1 MSLKFALLFLRRLSF
16 LVLALI
22 FMFGC
27 NYTKLKNVNGD
38 NSRFSL
44 PPDQKAQL
52 SYGLVDAQV
61 LGPRCV
67 ACHGTSGGV
76 SLERY
81 SDVMANLDKI
91 KNAVFVT
98 HTMPKRGDLND
109 REMSILWS
117 WIEIGAPEQA
127 PGCGNECNPP
137 PLEPTYDSIK
147 QNIFE
152 RKCVACH
159 SPGKPAARVSLEK
172 NDLLNSPL
180 ELALP
185 GNPDE
190 SGLVIAVERN
200 DDKRMPPAK
209 EGYSPLKT
217 EEKSAIRDWI
227 QNGAKD

>member
-1 MSLKFALLFLRRLSF
+1 MPLKFALPFLRRLTF
-16 LVLALI
+16 LLSI
-22 FMFGC
+22 FPFIFGC
-27 NYTKLKNVNGD
+27 NYTKLKGVNGD

-44 PPDQKAQL
+44 PPEQKAQL
-52 SYGLVDAQV
+52 SYGMVDAQV

-67 ACHGTSGGV
+67 SCHGTSGGV

-81 SDVMANLDKI
+81 PDVVANLDKI

-109 REMSILWS
+109 HEMSILWS
-117 WIEIGAPEQA
+117 WIEIGSPEKA
-127 PGCGNECNPP
+127 PGCDNCNPT

-172 NDLLNSPL
+172 DNLLNSPL
-180 ELALP
+180 ELVLP

-190 SGLVIAVERN
+190 SGLVIAIERN

-209 EGYSPLKT
+209 EGYSPLKN